1 MEFRCFVKNNNL
13 IGKLLNIGI
22 SQRNTDYFYDFLI
35 NLEYR

>member
-13 IGKLLNIGI
+13 IGKLFNIGI

-35 NLEYR
+35 N